1 MPCYAGPL
9 VQRICAVCDAPE
21 EPAGGGW
28 CRCGASSWIAQPAP
42 TKAAEAAP
50 KPAALRGV
58 RSPVHVRSLDGAQ
71 PLIVEPY
78 AGEIA
83 QVLGGIL
90 RGGLLLLA
98 GDPGAG
104 KSTLAAELAT
114 AVASARGGLAYW
126 LDREQDDSLVK
137 ANFER
142 VGQSTARVRL
152 ISALPKTDP
161 DYAPITWEQALAR
174 VPMEAPVLVLDSLQ
188 AWAHSDAQQRACLE
202 AIDGRG
208 GISVVINRSTK
219 AGDVAGALA
228 LQYDGDATIVLS
240 SSTIEVLKCRWLPG
254 CPRTFPRADRTA
266 PVDRVL
272 H

>member
-1 MPCYAGPL
+1 
-9 VQRICAVCDAPE
+9 VRRICACCDALE

-28 CRCGASSWIAQPAP
+28 CRCGASTWIAPPAP
-42 TKAAEAAP
+42 PKAARRSAAP
-50 KPAALRGV
+50 GGE
-58 RSPVHVRSLDGAQ
+58 RSPVFVRSLEGAA

-78 AGEIA
+78 AGELA

-114 AVASARGGLAYW
+114 AIAGARGGLAYW
-126 LDREQDDSLVK
+126 LDREQDDSLVR
-137 ANFER
+137 ANIER
-142 VGQSTARVRL
+142 VGQSVDRVRL
-152 ISALPKTDP
+152 VSARPKTDP
-161 DYAPITWEQALAR
+161 DYKPITWAQALAL

-188 AWAHSDAQQRACLE
+188 AWARSEAEQRACLE
-202 AIDGRG
+202 AINGRE
-208 GISVVINRSTK
+208 GIGIVINRSTK

-240 SSTIEVLKCRWLPG
+240 SSAIDVLKCRWLPG
-254 CPRTFPRADRTA
+254 CPRTFPRADRTVPPA
-266 PVDRVL
+266 RVL